1 MLAAASSLAPRN
13 RRWRLS
19 RRLVVERV
27 RGVGDGESHAMRL
40 CTSDVTPVITRP
52 GLETGRCQMV
62 ATVAADTISP
72 ALLYNSRASPIRR
85 GFDICNL
92 HTSSAAPLRRGA
104 CGVSSARRSLYNSY
118 RPRDQC
124 GRARRAPCGCLS
136 GCLARTSL
144 LGPWSGRSGTDKT
157 DTQPSASS
165 PPTRRRLTT
174 TPSAHV
180 TTPKALTTTPFA
192 RAPSTDRRASSH
204 AARGSSRPF

>member
-72 ALLYNSRASPIRR
+72 ALLYNCQLAHRALYIVTL
-85 GFDICNL
+85 G
-92 HTSSAAPLRRGA
+92 H
-104 CGVSSARRSLYNSY
+104 CGWRCVSSANGHS
-118 RPRDQC
+118 
-124 GRARRAPCGCLS
+124 
-136 GCLARTSL
+136 
-144 LGPWSGRSGTDKT
+144 
-157 DTQPSASS
+157 
-165 PPTRRRLTT
+165 
-174 TPSAHV
+174 V
-180 TTPKALTTTPFA
+180 TV
-192 RAPSTDRRASSH
+192 
-204 AARGSSRPF
+204 